1 MYELS
6 SGKAYV
12 WNDPKE
18 TDIRNDLGQDRT
30 GEPVFFTCPVGDIN
44 FKGDELSDIDQ
55 YPRSIWISS
64 EKDEEI
70 PTVTSKNA
78 LLYISDTKV
87 PEEIVFE
94 RFADYGYSIGISNME
109 PDGGGHYYITYA
121 ETNEDDYKY
130 SVDMKSEAAQ
140 VTQFDTIDRLFLD
153 KVGGTEVNEET
164 VSEGGTVLGLAK
176 MSLISVSFTPEPF
189 IRILCLLPTFTV
201 LESWSGSYATTMSFY
216 MPTVFG

>member
-1 MYELS
+1 MGSSRNSSSVVSVPFRRSIFETFEGQQDGKPNASANVYELS

-70 PTVTSKNA
+70 LPLPARMPFSIFRTPRFLKRLSLRGLRIMDILSAYLIWNRMVAGTITS
-78 LLYISDTKV
+78 
-87 PEEIVFE
+87 PM
-94 RFADYGYSIGISNME
+94 RRRMR
-109 PDGGGHYYITYA
+109 
-121 ETNEDDYKY
+121 
-130 SVDMKSEAAQ
+130 M
-140 VTQFDTIDRLFLD
+140 TI
-153 KVGGTEVNEET
+153 N
-164 VSEGGTVLGLAK
+164 
-176 MSLISVSFTPEPF
+176 
-189 IRILCLLPTFTV
+189 IL
-201 LESWSGSYATTMSFY
+201 
-216 MPTVFG
+216 

>member
-1 MYELS
+1 MKKWAVAGIFLPLCLTLSGCSIFETFEGQQDGKPNASANVYELS

-12 WNDPKE
+12 WDDPEE

-94 RFADYGYSIGISNME
+94 RFADYGF
-109 PDGGGHYYITYA
+109 T
-121 ETNEDDYKY
+121 
-130 SVDMKSEAAQ
+130 
-140 VTQFDTIDRLFLD
+140 
-153 KVGGTEVNEET
+153 
-164 VSEGGTVLGLAK
+164 GLAV
-176 MSLISVSFTPEPF
+176 SLFGAEGLPDTPDRCPLEMKGF
-189 IRILCLLPTFTV
+189 KILQNRKRFAQSYGHVACV
-201 LESWSGSYATTMSFY
+201 L
-216 MPTVFG
+216 